1 MDTVVSMLKSGVG
14 LLLAWGVFRLI
25 VHAIDAAV
33 RQDEGPD
40 PDPNLD
46 PDEQVELERLEA
58 EHHATKADVDEQ
70 ERMWGK
76 GRKLPIDP
84 HGPKGSGG

>member
-1 MDTVVSMLKSGVG
+1 MDTVVSMLKSGLV

-33 RQDEGPD
+33 RQDDGPNT
-40 PDPNLD
+40 NLD

-58 EHHATKADVDEQ
+58 EYHATKADVDEQ

>member
-1 MDTVVSMLKSGVG
+1 MDTVVSMLKSGVV

-58 EHHATKADVDEQ
+58 
-70 ERMWGK
+70 
-76 GRKLPIDP
+76 
-84 HGPKGSGG
+84 

>member
-1 MDTVVSMLKSGVG
+1 MDTVVRMLKSGVV
-14 LLLAWGVFRLI
+14 LLLACGVFRLI

-33 RQDEGPD
+33 RLEDPPPD
-40 PDPNLD
+40 SNLD

-58 EHHATKADVDEQ
+58 EYRATKADRDEQ

-76 GRKLPIDP
+76 ARKQPVDP
-84 HGPKGSGG
+84 HGPKGSGP